1 MKKSIFCGN
10 EISLLGMGNMRLP
23 VKEDGKIDFDKAAAI
38 IDRLYNNGINYYDTA
53 YVYHGGESEVFVG
66 AALKKYP
73 RESFHV
79 ATKYHCLANPDF
91 KAVFEEQLKRLDMDY
106 IDYYL
111 IHAIGDNTVDTYL
124 TNGCVEFFREQKR
137 LGKIRHLGFSFH
149 ASLET
154 MRKVLDF
161 GGWDFAQIQLNYLDW
176 LLHDAKAQY
185 DMLTEAGLPV
195 IVMEPVRGGR
205 LAKLT
210 DDTDAQLLAAHP
222 DWSIPSWAFRFLM
235 RLENVRLI
243 LSGMSTVDQAD
254 DNISTFN
261 AAEAL
266 SDEDTEL
273 LFKVCD
279 EFKKQISAP
288 CTACRYCTDG
298 CPMEIDI
305 PVMMDIYNKFKLN
318 GKGAARAIEK
328 HEHNAKDCISC
339 GACSEHC
346 PQSIDIPSIMAE
358 LRNAVEDK

>member
-1 MKKSIFCGN
+1 MKTKTFCDS
-10 EISLLGMGNMRLP
+10 EVSLLGMGNMRLP
-23 VKEDGKIDFDKAAAI
+23 TSEDGKIDFERAAAI
-38 IDRLYNNGINYYDTA
+38 IDRLYNNGVNYYDTA
-53 YVYHGGESEVFVG
+53 YVYHGGESEGFVG

-73 RESFHV
+73 RESFYV
-79 ATKYHCLANPDF
+79 ATKYNCRANPDF

-111 IHAIGDNTVDTYL
+111 LHAIGDSTVDTYL

-154 MRKVLDF
+154 MRKMLDF

-176 LLHDAKAQY
+176 LFYDAKAQY

-210 DDTDAQLLAAHP
+210 DETEAQLLAAHP

-235 RLENVRLI
+235 RLDNVKLI
-243 LSGMSTVDQAD
+243 LSGMSTLDQAD
-254 DNISTFN
+254 DNIKTFN
-261 AAEAL
+261 DAEPL
-266 SDEDTEL
+266 GDEDAEL
-273 LFKVCD
+273 LFKACK

-288 CTACRYCTDG
+288 CTGCRYCVEG

-318 GKGAARAIEK
+318 GKFAARAIND
-328 HEHNAKDCISC
+328 HEHSAKDCIAC
-339 GACSEHC
+339 GACSVQC
-346 PQSIDIPSIMAE
+346 PQSIDIPTLMDE
-358 LRNAVEDK
+358 LRTAAES